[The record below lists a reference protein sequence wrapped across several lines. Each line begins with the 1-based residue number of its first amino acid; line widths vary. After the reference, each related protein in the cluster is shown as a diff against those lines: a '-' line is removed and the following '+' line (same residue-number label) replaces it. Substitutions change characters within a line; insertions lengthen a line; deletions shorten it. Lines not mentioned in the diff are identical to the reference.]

1 MIILNKFISKK
12 NISDLKTNL
21 HADINI
27 IKHYDQEK

>member
-27 IKHYDQEK
+27 KHYDQEK

>member
-1 MIILNKFISKK
+1 MIFLNKFISKK

-27 IKHYDQEK
+27 IKHHGKEK